1 MKLSLEQFLATDPCE
16 WNPEGTRGLTTDPE
30 PFIREWAT
38 RSEEPGGHLPLASAR
53 AFSRWLSDAWAD
65 WAEEEQATVPEILEG
80 AVSEWCGG
88 RSF

>member
-1 MKLSLEQFLATDPCE
+1 MKLEQFLATDPCE
-16 WNPEGTRGLTTDPE
+16 WNPEGTRGVTTDPA
-30 PFIREWAT
+30 PLIHEWAK
-38 RSEEPGGHLPLASAR
+38 SPEHGALPPASAR